1 MQSALY
7 DCTKPPR
14 ETAGVFVCRDEIY
27 EGETACCVLAL
38 MS

>member
-14 ETAGVFVCRDEIY
+14 ETAGVLCAVTKFMKVRLP
-27 EGETACCVLAL
+27 AAFWH
-38 MS
+38 